1 MLWVQRVK
9 NPRMP
14 SGEVQNYSYIQRRPL
29 RITPLR
35 ACVMRHRTSP
45 SGKNSA
51 AHQRA
56 QKIWMRCSNA
66 GKLQQPLVSCEIVT
80 SSLEILPR
88 RPSDEA
94 KNCASPCGENVSR
107 THGLG
112 ENSNAVSSCGEKPN
126 CGQWRAAEF
135 LMRGAGGDL
144 ISPAGVEN
152 IRGGKHRCCLCS
164 KRPERQ
170 CADATCQFNLP
181 RR

>member
-1 MLWVQRVK
+1 MLRAVGLATTPRKLNKAAEMVCLEHQARASRENIGKLRAQREK
-9 NPRMP
+9 TPRMP

-29 RITPLR
+29 RIIPLR

-66 GKLQQPLVSCEIVT
+66 GKLQQPLVSCEIVPR
-80 SSLEILPR
+80 SLEILPR

-94 KNCASPCGENVSR
+94 KNCASPCGGNVSK

-112 ENSNAVSSCGEKPN
+112 KKIA
-126 CGQWRAAEF
+126 
-135 LMRGAGGDL
+135 
-144 ISPAGVEN
+144 
-152 IRGGKHRCCLCS
+152 CS
-164 KRPERQ
+164 KLVRRETQLRPVEGGRVSH
-170 CADATCQFNLP
+170 AG
-181 RR
+181 RMR

>member
-1 MLWVQRVK
+1 MHVVRRWTCDHPFAARKKAADAVRDELQTPASRENIVKLLARRMK

-94 KNCASPCGENVSR
+94 KNCASPCGGNVSK

-112 ENSNAVSSCGEKPN
+112 KKIAC
-126 CGQWRAAEF
+126 
-135 LMRGAGGDL
+135 
-144 ISPAGVEN
+144 
-152 IRGGKHRCCLCS
+152 
-164 KRPERQ
+164 
-170 CADATCQFNLP
+170 
-181 RR
+181 

>member
-1 MLWVQRVK
+1 MLRAQREK
-9 NPRMP
+9 TPRMP

-66 GKLQQPLVSCEIVT
+66 GKLQQPLASCEIVT

-94 KNCASPCGENVSR
+94 KNCASPCGGNVSK
-107 THGLG
+107 THGL
-112 ENSNAVSSCGEKPN
+112 
-126 CGQWRAAEF
+126 
-135 LMRGAGGDL
+135 
-144 ISPAGVEN
+144 
-152 IRGGKHRCCLCS
+152 
-164 KRPERQ
+164 
-170 CADATCQFNLP
+170 
-181 RR
+181 

>member
-1 MLWVQRVK
+1 MRRWTCDHPSVALKSCRLGPYRNTKHPPAGRLSGCCGLTEK

-14 SGEVQNYSYIQRRPL
+14 SGEVRNYSYIQRRPL

-35 ACVMRHRTSP
+35 ACVMKHRTSH

-56 QKIWMRCSNA
+56 QKIWMRCSKA

-112 ENSNAVSSCGEKPN
+112 ENSPAVSSCGENPAAARRGRQSFS
-126 CGQWRAAEF
+126 CGAQAV
-135 LMRGAGGDL
+135 
-144 ISPAGVEN
+144 I
-152 IRGGKHRCCLCS
+152 
-164 KRPERQ
+164 
-170 CADATCQFNLP
+170 
-181 RR
+181 